1 MEKHIERFLRYLELE
16 RNYSPNTLRGYRSD
30 LKEFERY
37 IRESGLNSVLEVDH
51 LTVRGYLARLQLNG
65 LSRATVQRKLSSL
78 KTLYRFLHRMGFI
91 EADPTASISTPR
103 VERRLPDFLT
113 VEEVDMLLSAP
124 REDRPIEVRDKAM
137 LELMY
142 ATGVRVSELLAIDL
156 NDIDIS
162 EMTVRVK
169 GKGRKERILPFGEV
183 AKKAL
188 ERYLEI
194 RDRMIPAGSNCRAL
208 FVSDWGRRMTSRNF
222 RQRLKI
228 YTKRAGIKKKVSP
241 HILRHSFATHMLEAG
256 ADLRAVQELLGHS
269 NLSTTQIYTHVTAE
283 RLKRIYDR
291 YHPRA

>member
-1 MEKHIERFLRYLELE
+1 MEKYIERFLRYLELE

-30 LKEFERY
+30 LKGFERY
-37 IRESGLNSVLEVDH
+37 IRESEINSVLEVDH
-51 LTVRGYLARLQLNG
+51 LTIRGYLARLQLSG
-65 LSRATVQRKLSSL
+65 LSKATVQRKLSSL

-91 EADPTASISTPR
+91 GADPTASISTPK

-113 VEEVDMLLSAP
+113 IEEVDMLLSAP
-124 REDRPIEVRDKAM
+124 GEDRPIEIRDKAM

-142 ATGVRVSELLAIDL
+142 STGIRVSELLAIDL
-156 NDIDIS
+156 NDIDMS
-162 EMTVRVK
+162 EMIVRVR
-169 GKGRKERILPFGEV
+169 GKGRRERILPFGEV
-183 AKKAL
+183 AKKAV

-194 RDRMIPAGSNCRAL
+194 RDQMIPAGSNCKAL

-228 YTKRAGIKKKVSP
+228 YTRRAGIRKKVSP

>member
-1 MEKHIERFLRYLELE
+1 MEKLIERFLRYLELE

-30 LKEFERY
+30 LKEFEGY
-37 IRESGLNSVLEVDH
+37 VGESGLNSVLEVDH
-51 LTVRGYLARLQLNG
+51 LTVRGYLAGLQLKG

-78 KTLYRFLHRMGFI
+78 KTFYRFLHRMGFI
-91 EADPTASISTPR
+91 DADPTASIPTPR

-124 REDRPIEVRDKAM
+124 REDRPIEIRDKAM

-142 ATGVRVSELLAIDL
+142 STGIRVSELLAIDL
-156 NDIDIS
+156 NDIDMS

-183 AKKAL
+183 ARKAL

-194 RDRMIPAGSNCRAL
+194 RDLMVPAGSSCGAL

-222 RQRLKI
+222 RQRLKV
-228 YTKRAGIKKKVSP
+228 YAKRAGIKKEVSP

-283 RLKRIYDR
+283 RLKRIYER

>member
-142 ATGVRVSELLAIDL
+142 STGVRVSELLAIDL

>member
-142 ATGVRVSELLAIDL
+142 STGVRVSELLAIDL

-283 RLKRIYDR
+283 RLKRIYDK

>member
-142 ATGVRVSELLAIDL
+142 STGVRVSELLAIDL
-156 NDIDIS
+156 NDIDMS

-283 RLKRIYDR
+283 RLKRIYDK